1 MLKCPNNNC
10 CTEFS
15 DADIKANWRIFQ
27 ECTCYVCGNQ
37 VNWDL
42 DIEKYKPA
50 PVKLA
55 PVKLAPVKLAPVE
68 APAKKLPA
76 KKKAASK
83 KKTAAKNK

>member
-27 ECTCYVCGNQ
+27 EGTCYKCGTQ
-37 VNWDL
+37 SDWGL

-55 PVKLAPVKLAPVE
+55 PVKLAPVKE
-68 APAKKLPA
+68 PAKKLPA

-83 KKTAAKNK
+83 KKTAAKKK